1 MIKTI
6 VNTELPLAERFM
18 VKKNV
23 IKGGTG
29 RKRFCIVT
37 GTHGDELE
45 GQMVCYEMARLV
57 QQHADQLNGTIE
69 IYPALNPLGIDTIQ
83 RGIPNFD
90 LDMNRIFPGN
100 EHGTMAE
107 QAAYRICEDLK
118 GADMVIDIHS
128 SNLYLR
134 ESPQVRINVLNEE
147 QLVPEARHLGVD
159 FIWVH
164 DAATVLEATL
174 AHSLNSTGTPCLVVE
189 MGVGQRINH
198 QMCTHLVKGIFNLMK
213 EMGMWNRPLSP
224 LKGEKR
230 DVNEDENVNE
240 RSAQRD
246 ASLDEGGQKND
257 ELCSLTGDNQPLLDP
272 IVCKGN
278 RVTFLNAE
286 CSGVFLTDLRT
297 GKIVEKVQS
306 IGRIVD
312 PLTGSVLSDVVSP
325 IDGFLFTIR
334 AYPIVYEGSLM
345 ARIFEYSDEE
355 LDTVKAVSAA
365 EPIS

>member
-6 VNTELPLAERFM
+6 VNTELPLAERFL
-18 VKKNV
+18 VRKNV
-23 IKGGTG
+23 IQGGQG
-29 RKRFCIVT
+29 KKRICIVT

-57 QQHADQLNGTIE
+57 QEHIDMLDGTIE

-134 ESPQVRINVLNEE
+134 ESPQVRINVLNENE
-147 QLVPEARHLGVD
+147 LVPEARHLGVD

-198 QMCTHLVKGIFNLMK
+198 RMCSHLVKGIFNLMH
-213 EMGMWNRPLSP
+213 EMGMWSSSTESAEAFLASIDPL
-224 LKGEKR
+224 
-230 DVNEDENVNE
+230 
-240 RSAQRD
+240 
-246 ASLDEGGQKND
+246 
-257 ELCSLTGDNQPLLDP
+257 PLLDP

-297 GKIVEKVQS
+297 GKIIRKGQS
-306 IGRIVD
+306 VGKIVD
-312 PLTGSVLSDVVSP
+312 PLTGQVLSDVVSP

-345 ARIFEYSDEE
+345 ARIFEFCDDE
-355 LDTVKAVSAA
+355 LPTVTAVSQA
-365 EPIS
+365 EENN

>member
-6 VNTELPLAERFM
+6 VETELPLAERLL
-18 VKKNV
+18 VRKNV
-23 IKGGTG
+23 ITHGAG
-29 RKRFCIVT
+29 RKRLCIVT

-45 GQMVCYEMARLV
+45 GQMVCYEMARIL
-57 QQHADQLNGTIE
+57 QENIGCLDGTVE

-90 LDMNRIFPGN
+90 LDMNRIFPGC

-107 QAAYRICEDLK
+107 QTAYRICNDLK

-134 ESPQVRINVLNEE
+134 ESPQVRINVLSEQ
-147 QLVPEARHLGVD
+147 QLVPQARHLGVD

-189 MGVGQRINH
+189 MGVGQRINRS
-198 QMCTHLVKGIFNLMK
+198 MCMHLVKGIFNLMK
-213 EMGMWNRPLSP
+213 QMGMWVD
-224 LKGEKR
+224 
-230 DVNEDENVNE
+230 DVNENVDENENGVGDTGIS
-240 RSAQRD
+240 RM
-246 ASLDEGGQKND
+246 
-257 ELCSLTGDNQPLLDP
+257 TGDAHPLLEP

-278 RVTFLNAE
+278 RVAFLNAE

-297 GKIVEKVQS
+297 GKMVSRGQS

-312 PLTGSVLSDVVSP
+312 PLTGTVVSDVVSP
-325 IDGFLFTIR
+325 VDGFLFTIR

-345 ARIFEYSDEE
+345 ARIFEYAEEE
-355 LDTVKAVSAA
+355 LTVVRAISAA
-365 EPIS
+365 EQA